1 MVQSSLRLW
10 AAYTLTD
17 IILSHLVY
25 WHKSKFIV
33 IIKSVHQ
40 QQQRAPPRCLSELFI
55 RKNFLK
61 NVYYPHFISMGGTK
75 AVVAM
80 RYISGTQ
87 GREQDTGKKKAKT
100 MVNPP
105 KLWIWRRSSAARVYY
120 LLLSSFWCR
129 PRSKPH
135 NLNLCNVQIIS
146 FVVVQNN
153 GATLSQMQMSPAQ

>member
-40 QQQRAPPRCLSELFI
+40 QQHQAPPRCLSELFI

-61 NVYYPHFISMGGTK
+61 NVYCPHFISMGGTTAVDADLRSWGHK
-75 AVVAM
+75 GTRYRQKEGKNQGYSTYVVATEKELC
-80 RYISGTQ
+80 RPCIIF
-87 GREQDTGKKKAKT
+87 
-100 MVNPP
+100 V
-105 KLWIWRRSSAARVYY
+105 IV
-120 LLLSSFWCR
+120 LLLMPPPLQAVQCAN
-129 PRSKPH
+129 
-135 NLNLCNVQIIS
+135 NLICSCSEQ
-146 FVVVQNN
+146 
-153 GATLSQMQMSPAQ
+153 